1 MRRST
6 RLGFWAHA
14 EDRLPVTTLAWTT
27 WERIGLIANFD
38 AALRYGTALP
48 VDEGIAKWTAELLAG
63 TPGEVMFLGR
73 VGTALLPTQ
82 LPGFRKCTDHPDYDR
97 LNSMGHFLGEVEEY
111 RPFRCI
117 RSHIVARAD
126 HPWGDATTIAGIPAL
141 PVSIALE
148 YAASLGD
155 WVAPEGWPPR
165 HLTGLRDV
173 RVDMAALTLRDG
185 RLPLQR
191 TANGSRVD
199 GRWCVDVTMH
209 RADDHRE
216 VVRARLVYRDSEV
229 SLSQRPQLRGRN
241 GASLDDQ
248 PQAGHQLR
256 GRPDGLAWPGLA
268 VPPADWW
275 GQTERLRGKV
285 RPTSPADLWA
295 LPNPAAPRPAH

>member
-1 MRRST
+1 
-6 RLGFWAHA
+6 
-14 EDRLPVTTLAWTT
+14 
-27 WERIGLIANFD
+27 
-38 AALRYGTALP
+38 
-48 VDEGIAKWTAELLAG
+48 
-63 TPGEVMFLGR
+63 MFLGR
-73 VGTALLPTQ
+73 VGTALVPTQ
-82 LPGFRKCTDHPDYDR
+82 LAGFRKFIDHPDYDR
-97 LNSMGHFLGEVEEY
+97 LHSMGHFLGEVEEY

-117 RSHIVARAD
+117 RSNIVARAD

-165 HLTGLRDV
+165 HLIGLRDV

-199 GRWCVDVTMH
+199 GRWYVDVTMH

-295 LPNPAAPRPAH
+295 LPIHRTTSCPLTHWKASWPRMPRWRAPRTAC